1 MSSTINIEDLELS
14 KIFVVIPGYNE
25 GEVLEKT
32 VNEVTKLGYQVI
44 YVDDCS
50 RDNSWEISKQLNIY
64 KVRHPLNLGQ
74 GGALQTGFDLA
85 KKLKAEIVVTFDS
98 DGQHDPHQ
106 IAKVI
111 DPIIKNKA
119 QVVLGSRFIEKDSTI
134 NMPVKRKLLLRLATI
149 FTSLTTGLKLTDT
162 HNGFRALSKSALDK
176 IYLRQNRMAHASEIL
191 SLISENNLSYV
202 EVPVTIRYTD
212 YSLRKGQKMTNIIN
226 ILWESFT
233 GKLR

>member
-74 GGALQTGFDLA
+74 GGALQTGFELA
-85 KKLKAEIVVTFDS
+85 KKLNAEIVVTFDS